1 MLDGKEHIRM
11 DSALLSKLLVAL
23 NECMEWAQV
32 FLLDYLCKYTPK
44 DETEA

>member
-1 MLDGKEHIRM
+1 M

-32 FLLDYLCKYTPK
+32 FLLDFLCKYNPK
-44 DETEA
+44 DEQEAEMY